1 MHDQSPPGNLP
12 QAQILAERAFATLQ
26 RFLHVEAVGGIVLLI
41 AAAIALIW
49 ANSNFSHSYHD
60 LWHLPFS
67 IGFGEFAFSKSLHF
81 WINDALMTIFFLVVG
96 MEIRRE
102 IHEGAL
108 SKLDQAA
115 LPVIAAAGGVIVPAL
130 IYLSLNA
137 DPGRSRGWAVPTA
150 TDIAFAVGVLAL
162 LGRSVP
168 INVRVFLLALA
179 IIDDVIAVLI
189 IALVYSGGLQFS
201 GFIIAAVGILMV
213 LGFQR
218 IGLGSALPYVLPGTV
233 VWIGFLITGVHPT
246 LAGVVLGLLTPV
258 RAIAMREHPL
268 EVVSRVAEELRSSDA
283 VSKKDAHRLQ
293 LPLRQLRVAHREILP
308 PVVRVQTALHPWVA
322 YVIMPLFALANAG
335 VSLTGV
341 DVLAGDAQFV
351 TLGVALALVVG
362 KPTGVVGA
370 TWLAVRLGWCRLAP
384 GVSWGGVGLVGLL
397 AGIGFTMSIFIA
409 MLAFSDERLLNAAK
423 LGVLLGSLVTAVL
436 GLGWGAAYI
445 RRLARAGGIRR
456 Q

>member
-1 MHDQSPPGNLP
+1 
-12 QAQILAERAFATLQ
+12 
-26 RFLHVEAVGGIVLLI
+26 
-41 AAAIALIW
+41 
-49 ANSNFSHSYHD
+49 
-60 LWHLPFS
+60 
-67 IGFGEFAFSKSLHF
+67 
-81 WINDALMTIFFLVVG
+81 
-96 MEIRRE
+96 
-102 IHEGAL
+102 
-108 SKLDQAA
+108 
-115 LPVIAAAGGVIVPAL
+115 
-130 IYLSLNA
+130 
-137 DPGRSRGWAVPTA
+137 
-150 TDIAFAVGVLAL
+150 
-162 LGRSVP
+162 
-168 INVRVFLLALA
+168 
-179 IIDDVIAVLI
+179 
-189 IALVYSGGLQFS
+189 
-201 GFIIAAVGILMV
+201 
-213 LGFQR
+213 
-218 IGLGSALPYVLPGTV
+218 
-233 VWIGFLITGVHPT
+233 
-246 LAGVVLGLLTPV
+246 
-258 RAIAMREHPL
+258 
-268 EVVSRVAEELRSSDA
+268 
-283 VSKKDAHRLQ
+283 LQ